1 MPNKIQWTNPSVKE
15 LAGQDDP
22 LETIVDKTRQLVLD
36 AMDNGWDGPPY
47 DPFQLAELRKI
58 SVVPNTDIPDARIM
72 PTSGNPEIEFNPN
85 RSYARI
91 RFSLAHE
98 IAHTLFPDYKKSI
111 HNRSGRL
118 KRSDDWQIELLC
130 NVSAAEILM
139 PFGPASEIQK
149 IPIKMSNIIAIKDKY
164 HVSTEAALLRMIK
177 ITDQPVTMFSAA
189 KTTDTDNAPY
199 RIEYVVRSHT
209 STLPIYAGSK
219 ISSDSVLSECTAVG
233 WTSSKRREKLFS
245 ELPYLEIECIGVS
258 PYSGSIY
265 PRVLA
270 IIKSKANTAS
280 EPLKIAYVVGDATKP
295 RGKNHKIIAH
305 IANDKSK
312 RWGRGFGKVISTEW
326 PELRTSFVRW
336 ATEPNN
342 LKLGQSHSFCI
353 SEDLTIFSM
362 VAQHGLAASP
372 HPKIRYRHLAK
383 CLESL
388 AAEAKEKSASV
399 HMPRIGTGFAGG
411 DWKII
416 SELIDGHL
424 VKNNV
429 AVTVY
434 DLVWKKQPNADQSIL
449 LDYAHDNLVTN

>member
-164 HVSTEAALLRMIK
+164 HVSTEAA
-177 ITDQPVTMFSAA
+177 
-189 KTTDTDNAPY
+189 
-199 RIEYVVRSHT
+199 E
-209 STLPIYAGSK
+209 
-219 ISSDSVLSECTAVG
+219 LS
-233 WTSSKRREKLFS
+233 
-245 ELPYLEIECIGVS
+245 
-258 PYSGSIY
+258 
-265 PRVLA
+265 
-270 IIKSKANTAS
+270 
-280 EPLKIAYVVGDATKP
+280 
-295 RGKNHKIIAH
+295 GK
-305 IANDKSK
+305 
-312 RWGRGFGKVISTEW
+312 
-326 PELRTSFVRW
+326 
-336 ATEPNN
+336 
-342 LKLGQSHSFCI
+342 
-353 SEDLTIFSM
+353 
-362 VAQHGLAASP
+362 
-372 HPKIRYRHLAK
+372 
-383 CLESL
+383 
-388 AAEAKEKSASV
+388 
-399 HMPRIGTGFAGG
+399 
-411 DWKII
+411 
-416 SELIDGHL
+416 
-424 VKNNV
+424 
-429 AVTVY
+429 
-434 DLVWKKQPNADQSIL
+434 
-449 LDYAHDNLVTN
+449 